1 MNEQKQLFKKVFYK
15 NKYSLNKLFY
25 RVSSWLYDQNLQ
37 NITVEKFKLS
47 KVADLQSAALIRMG
61 NFHRHILIHLALI

>member
-25 RVSSWLYDQNLQ
+25 RVSSGLYDQNLQ

-47 KVADLQSAALIRMG
+47 KVADL
-61 NFHRHILIHLALI
+61 